1 MEKKMPV
8 EFKPSLWRLFL
19 RPIPIAIVLGL
30 GVSIIFP
37 DPSATLQSQLLL
49 VLIYML
55 VLWILIFFA
64 VGPDSKLH
72 RITISGQELSGP
84 TVKRRR
90 ATLTISKI
98 DLAKSYRQD
107 WRDTLFNSHWFYSTE
122 GETIIV
128 RGDAYAKG
136 AFDQMLKIIGDLQN
150 ESAAPAPEVE

>member
-1 MEKKMPV
+1 MEKKTLV

-30 GVSIIFP
+30 AVNLIFP
-37 DPSATLQSQLLL
+37 DPAGTLQSLLL
-49 VLIYML
+49 LSLIYTL
-55 VLWILIFFA
+55 VLWILMLFTIGFD
-64 VGPDSKLH
+64 PELH
-72 RITISGQELSGP
+72 RITISGQEVSGP
-84 TVKRRR
+84 TIRRRR

-107 WRDTLFNSHWFYSTE
+107 WRDTVLNSHWLYSTE

-150 ESAAPAPEVE
+150 KSAAQVQEIE